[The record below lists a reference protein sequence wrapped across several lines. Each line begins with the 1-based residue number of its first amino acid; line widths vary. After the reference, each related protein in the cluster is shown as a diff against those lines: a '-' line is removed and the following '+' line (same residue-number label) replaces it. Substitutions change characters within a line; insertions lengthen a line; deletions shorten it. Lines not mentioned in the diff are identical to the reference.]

1 MRCVPL
7 CLCVRAVQ
15 LILVF
20 VVVVESLLW
29 GSSFSSSC
37 CGCCC
42 WWWWSDHPWRLIC
55 IKRDVKECEGACF
68 CFLFLKFF
76 FSETAITQKNNVHN
90 CFSKEKLYF
99 WNIYFVLK
107 LEEYVSLF
115 QKTIK
120 QITKRRIKQL
130 FNGACNQLIAM
141 KTNDNMSIL
150 LHNHT
155 ITYSQTFS
163 SS

>member
-1 MRCVPL
+1 MYLYVCV
-7 CLCVRAVQ
+7 CVRAVQ

-55 IKRDVKECEGACF
+55 IKRDVEECEGACF
-68 CFLFLKFF
+68 CFLFLKLF

-107 LEEYVSLF
+107 LEENVSLF
-115 QKTIK
+115 SE
-120 QITKRRIKQL
+120 
-130 FNGACNQLIAM
+130 NN
-141 KTNDNMSIL
+141 KTNHKTKNQTAFQRRVQPIDSNENEWQYVYFITQS
-150 LHNHT
+150 HNHLLT
-155 ITYSQTFS
+155 NIQQ
-163 SS
+163 